1 MPSKAPTILVADDE
15 EMVLNFVG
23 LVLKK
28 AGFRVLPASGGAA
41 ALNLCQDGGEALDL
55 ALLDIVMPQ
64 MDGPQLCA
72 RLRRAYPNLRVI
84 FMSGFSEEEVSR
96 RCGDSPE
103 SAEFLKKPFTA
114 SELLMRVKRM
124 IDRPVTFGA

>member
-1 MPSKAPTILVADDE
+1 MPRNAPTILVADDE

-28 AGFRVLPASGGAA
+28 AGFHVLPAHGGAA
-41 ALNLCQDGGEALDL
+41 ALKLCRDGAEELDL

-64 MDGPQLCA
+64 MDGPQLCT
-72 RLRRAYPNLRVI
+72 RLRTAYPNLRVI

-96 RCGDSPE
+96 RCGDVPE
-103 SAEFLKKPFTA
+103 LAEFLKKPFTA
-114 SELLMRVKRM
+114 AELVARVKRM
-124 IDRPVTFGA
+124 MDRPLTFGA